1 MRPLLARAIVLTF
14 YSMRTGPHPH
24 SLAGRRR
31 FFFALAFL
39 TLVAGCRSR
48 GSESSVAAP
57 SSRPNV
63 LLVTIDTLRADHV
76 GSYGYHEASTP
87 TIDALASRGVR
98 FETAVAHAPLTGP
111 SHASILTGQTPLG
124 HGFRNNSGFILGPD
138 VKTVAQDFR
147 NAGYHTAGFVSGF
160 PLDRRFGF
168 DRGFE
173 TYDDRLPKGNDR
185 RRTPY
190 VERFA
195 DATTDAVLRW
205 LATANPRE
213 APQPAP
219 WFLWVHYYD
228 PHAPYEPPVADLADR
243 YRQSPYDGEIAFV
256 DRQLGRLLQ
265 TLDVRGETSR
275 TIVLVTADHGESL
288 GEHGEGTHGIFL
300 YDATLRVP
308 WIMAGPQIAA
318 GRVSRTVARSI
329 DVLPTLLDY
338 AGLPQR
344 SDVDGRSLRRA
355 ADGEQMSDAPA
366 YAESLYAELELG
378 WAPLHAWRTAGFK
391 FIKAPHPELY
401 DLQSDPSEKANR
413 AGEQGARVSDLSSQ
427 LEVPLRQPTPSAP
440 AQTVDAETAERLR
453 ALGYVSGGRASRPA
467 SAALRDPKDGVHLL
481 PKLNRGMSAARS
493 EPELAIRELTSVLEE
508 DPGLFMARRTRA
520 VAYAAAGRHE
530 LAIADLRVLD
540 REGQLTPEDAVVL
553 GDNLRS
559 AGRLEEA
566 ALILQRA
573 ERENPT
579 FPQPLISL
587 AAVRIQER
595 KYDEAAAAC
604 ERVLKL
610 VPDHIEALRQL
621 GDLALLRED
630 LNAAAARYA
639 RILEVDAG
647 DVPAMT
653 RLGVVR
659 MRSGRPDEAMRL
671 FREAIGR
678 EPENAEALLYLAG
691 ALASAGR
698 SADALPYF
706 ERALKAG
713 PASTMALNG
722 LGLARLDLGDRA
734 GAAAAFRESLRLDPK
749 QADIAR
755 ALAEIRQGGEERSSP
770 RR

>member
-1 MRPLLARAIVLTF
+1 MRSVIAGAGAIV
-14 YSMRTGPHPH
+14 
-24 SLAGRRR
+24 
-31 FFFALAFL
+31 ALAFL
-39 TLVAGCRSR
+39 TLAVGCRSR
-48 GSESSVAAP
+48 GSESSVAARP
-57 SSRPNV
+57 SRPNV

-76 GSYGYHEASTP
+76 GSYGYRDASTT
-87 TIDALASRGVR
+87 TIDALARRGVR

-124 HGFRNNSGFILGPD
+124 HGFRNNSGFILAPE

-173 TYDDRLPKGNDR
+173 TYDDHLPKGNDR

-205 LATANPRE
+205 LATASPRE

-228 PHAPYEPPVADLADR
+228 PHAPYEPPADLADR

-265 TLDVRGETSR
+265 TLDGRGETGR

-300 YDATLRVP
+300 YDATLRIP

-318 GRVSRTVARSI
+318 GHVSPTIARSI

-344 SDVDGRSLRRA
+344 SDIDGRSLRPA

-366 YAESLYAELELG
+366 YAESLYSELELG
-378 WAPLHAWRTAGFK
+378 WAPLYAWRTAGFK
-391 FIKAPHPELY
+391 FIKAPRPELY
-401 DLQSDPSEKANR
+401 DLQNDPSEKANR
-413 AGEQGARVSDLSSQ
+413 AAEQGVRVSDLSSQ
-427 LEVPLRQPTPSAP
+427 LEVALRHPTPSAP
-440 AQTVDAETAERLR
+440 ARSVDAETAERLR
-453 ALGYVSGGRASRPA
+453 ALGYVSGGHASPPA
-467 SAALRDPKDGVHLL
+467 GAALRDPKDGIRFL
-481 PKLNRGMSAARS
+481 PRLNRGMSAARS
-493 EPELAIRELTSVLEE
+493 EPELAIRELSTVLEE

-540 REGQLTPEDAVVL
+540 KDGQLAPEDAVVL

-573 ERENPT
+573 ARENPS

-604 ERVLKL
+604 ERVLKM
-610 VPDHIEALRQL
+610 VPDHIEALRRL

-630 LNAAAARYA
+630 LNAAGARYA

-653 RLGVVR
+653 KLGVVR
-659 MRSGRPDEAMRL
+659 MRSGRPDEAMQL
-671 FREAIGR
+671 FRNAIAR

-698 SADALPYF
+698 SADAVPYF
-706 ERALKAG
+706 ERALKAD

-749 QADIAR
+749 QTDVTR
-755 ALAEIRQGGEERSSP
+755 MLAEASMAR
-770 RR
+770 